1 MLKSLK
7 TNTLADRLTERMLFI
22 VNEIASNTVHRVRVV
37 IKRVS
42 RTLTVSKV
50 NSKRQVIIIKFF

>member
-22 VNEIASNTVHRVRVV
+22 VNEIASNTVHRDEGGDQER
-37 IKRVS
+37 K
-42 RTLTVSKV
+42 
-50 NSKRQVIIIKFF
+50 